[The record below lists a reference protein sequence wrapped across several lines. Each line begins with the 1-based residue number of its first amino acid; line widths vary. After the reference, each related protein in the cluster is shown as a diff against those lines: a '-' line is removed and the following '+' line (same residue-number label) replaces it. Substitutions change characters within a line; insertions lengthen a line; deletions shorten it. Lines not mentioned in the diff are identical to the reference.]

1 MNALDFTHDPGK
13 TSWVESANGHLDF
26 PIQNLPLGRFAAG
39 DGRPR
44 VGVAIGEQ
52 IVDLR
57 SLRAMGLLSLPGAL
71 DQELEVLLVSASDA
85 VGVSAA
91 ARLALRHQLFQVLDG
106 QGPQGEVARRRQSDF
121 LRASAQ
127 CTLLLPSQVRNYSD
141 FNAGIYH
148 SARGGLRRGRP
159 MAEALLPN
167 YRHLPIGYHGRA
179 SSVRPSGTPIQ
190 RPWGQILPAGTAQP
204 VFAPTRKLDFELE
217 LGIWIS
223 RGNPPGQPIPVG
235 QAAAHIAG
243 YTLLNDWSARD
254 IQSWE
259 SERLGPFLGKSF
271 GTTVSPWVITP
282 EALAPFR
289 LPAFPRAATDPHP
302 LGYLLD
308 AADQAAGGLD
318 LSLAVHLQPSGA
330 GEAVTLSRSH
340 ARYLYWTP
348 AQMVAHQS
356 SNGCNLEVG
365 DVLGTGTISGPGAD
379 EFGTLLDAYDTN
391 RSKLSVSG
399 FERTFL
405 LDGDQVML
413 EARAH
418 REGRVS
424 IGFGP
429 CRGQILPA
437 VSAEYPG

>member
-1 MNALDFTHDPGK
+1 MQTIDFTHDPGK
-13 TSWVESANGHLDF
+13 TSWVESANGHSDF
-26 PIQNLPLGRFAAG
+26 PIQNLPLGRFALA

-44 VGVAIGEQ
+44 VGVAIGEK
-52 IVDLR
+52 IVDLHA
-57 SLRAMGLLSLPGAL
+57 LRGAGLLCLPAPF
-71 DQELEVLLVSASDA
+71 DQELERLLSSASDA
-85 VGVSAA
+85 VGLSPA
-91 ARLALRHQLFQVLDG
+91 ARLSLRHHLFERLDG
-106 QGPQGEVARRRQSDF
+106 EGAQGAEARRHQAEF
-121 LRASAQ
+121 LLDGAG
-127 CTLLLPSQVRNYSD
+127 CTLLLPSPVLNYSD

-167 YRHLPIGYHGRA
+167 YRHMPIGYHGRA
-179 SSVRPSGTPIQ
+179 SSVQPSGTDIR
-190 RPWGQILPAGTAQP
+190 RPWGQIVPAGASQP
-204 VFAPTRKLDFELE
+204 VFEPSRKVDFELE
-217 LGIWIS
+217 LGIWIG
-223 RGNPPGQPIPVG
+223 RGNPAGQPIPVG

-243 YTLLNDWSARD
+243 YSLLNDWSARD

-271 GTTVSPWVITP
+271 GTTVSPWIITP

-289 LPAFPRAATDPHP
+289 LPAFTRAATDPQP
-302 LGYLLD
+302 LDYLLD
-308 AADQAAGGLD
+308 AADQADGGLD
-318 LSLAVHLQPSGA
+318 LSLAVHLQPA
-330 GEAVTLSRSH
+330 GVTDTFTLSRSH

-348 AQMVAHQS
+348 AQIVAHQT
-356 SNGCNLEVG
+356 SNGCNLQVG

-379 EFGTLLDAYDTN
+379 EFGALLDAYDAT
-391 RSKLSVSG
+391 RSKLSFSG

-405 LDGDQVML
+405 SDGDQAML

-437 VSAEYPG
+437 VSR

>member
-1 MNALDFTHDPGK
+1 MQTLDFTHDPGK
-13 TSWVESANGHLDF
+13 TSWVESANGHPDF
-26 PIQNLPLGRFAAG
+26 PLQNLPLGRFALA
-39 DGRPR
+39 DGQPR
-44 VGVAIGEQ
+44 VGVAIGDH
-52 IVDLR
+52 IVDLA

-71 DQELEVLLVSASDA
+71 DQELEALLASASDA
-85 VGVSAA
+85 LGWSAA
-91 ARLALRHQLFQVLDG
+91 ARLALRHQLFHVLDG
-106 QGPQGEVARRRQSDF
+106 QGPQGDAARRRQGEF
-121 LRASAQ
+121 LRASAD
-127 CTLLLPSQVRNYSD
+127 CALLLPSHVRNYSD

-167 YRHLPIGYHGRA
+167 YRHVPIGYHGRA
-179 SSVRPSGTPIQ
+179 SSVQPSGTAIR
-190 RPWGQILPAGTAQP
+190 RPWGQIVPAGASQP
-204 VFAPTRKLDFELE
+204 VFEPSRKLDFELE
-217 LGIWIS
+217 LGIWIGS
-223 RGNPPGQPIPVG
+223 GNSAGQPIPVG

-243 YTLLNDWSARD
+243 YSLLNDWSARD

-289 LPAFPRAATDPHP
+289 LPAFTRAATDPQP
-302 LGYLLD
+302 LDYLLD
-308 AADQAAGGLD
+308 AADQAGGGLN
-318 LSLAVHLQPSGA
+318 LELAVHLQPAGA
-330 GEAVTLSRSH
+330 ADTFTLSRSH
-340 ARYLYWTP
+340 ARHLYWTP
-348 AQMVAHQS
+348 AQMLAHQA
-356 SNGCNLEVG
+356 SNGCNLQVG
-365 DVLGTGTISGPGAD
+365 DVLGTGTISGPDAD
-379 EFGTLLDAYDTN
+379 NFGTLIDAYDAS
-391 RSKLSVSG
+391 RSKLSFGG
-399 FERTFL
+399 FERSFL

-437 VSAEYPG
+437 VSR

>member
-1 MNALDFTHDPGK
+1 MNAIDFTHDPGK
-13 TSWVESANGHLDF
+13 TSWVESANGHPDF
-26 PIQNLPLGRFAAG
+26 PIQNLPLGRFALA
-39 DGRPR
+39 DGQPR
-44 VGVAIGEQ
+44 VGMAIGEQ
-52 IVDLR
+52 IVDLGA
-57 SLRAMGLLSLPGAL
+57 LRAMGLLSLPGAL
-71 DQELEVLLVSASDA
+71 DSELAALLSSASDA
-85 VGVSAA
+85 VGLTAG
-91 ARLALRHQLFQVLDG
+91 ARLALRHEVFRMLDG
-106 QGPQGEVARRRQSDF
+106 QGPQGDMARLRQAEF
-121 LRASAQ
+121 LRASTQ

-167 YRHLPIGYHGRA
+167 YRHIPIGYHGRA
-179 SSVRPSGTPIQ
+179 SSVQPSGTDIR
-190 RPWGQILPAGTAQP
+190 RPWGQIVPAGASQP
-204 VFAPTRKLDFELE
+204 VFEPSRKLDFELE

-223 RGNPPGQPIPVG
+223 QGNPVGQPIAVG

-259 SERLGPFLGKSF
+259 TERLGPFLGKSF

-289 LPAFPRAATDPHP
+289 LPAFTRAATDPQP
-302 LGYLLD
+302 LDYLVD
-308 AADQAAGGLD
+308 AADQAGGGLD
-318 LSLAVHLQPSGA
+318 LSLAAHIQPA
-330 GEAVTLSRSH
+330 DVTEPFILSRSH

-348 AQMVAHQS
+348 AQIVAHQT
-356 SNGCNLEVG
+356 SNGCNLQVG

-379 EFGTLLDAYDTN
+379 EFGALLDAYDAT
-391 RSKLSVSG
+391 RSKLSFPG
-399 FERTFL
+399 FERSFL

-437 VSAEYPG
+437 VSR